1 MGDLMPKKIETSLI
15 IRKETK
21 FDYIR
26 KKLLMLFFG
35 KESKTLGMFDELIVR
50 KNNIDKNKIIIPK
63 EIQKQEL
70 WHQ

>member
-1 MGDLMPKKIETSLI
+1 MQKRIETGLI

-26 KKLLMLFFG
+26 KKLLLLFFG
-35 KESKTLGMFDELIVR
+35 KESKTLGMLEELIFR
-50 KNNIDKNKIIIPK
+50 KENIDKNKIVIPK